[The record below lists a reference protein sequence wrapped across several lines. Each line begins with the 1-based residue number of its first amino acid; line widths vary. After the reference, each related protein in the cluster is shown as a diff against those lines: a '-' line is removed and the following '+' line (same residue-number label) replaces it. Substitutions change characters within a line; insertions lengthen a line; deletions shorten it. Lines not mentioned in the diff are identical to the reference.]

1 MNTRLLSSLFLT
13 FALLLSANHTMAAR
27 LKDMAVVSGQRPN
40 QLVGYGLVV
49 GLDGTGDNSGSNP
62 VTGQS
67 VVNMLNSLG
76 VAVPAGTNLQA
87 RNAAVVM
94 VTAELAALARP
105 GQIMDVTVS
114 SLTNAR
120 SLKGGTL
127 IMTPL
132 KAANGQVYAQAQGSI
147 VIPGASASSNLARTT
162 INQLLAGRIPSGGI
176 VEQAAPEA
184 DMDPIVEFN
193 FHKVDFAQIQRAV
206 EAISKVVDEENAVTA
221 IDART
226 ISVRVP
232 VQRAQRVS
240 VMAQLLELEIQPV
253 LDIARVVVN
262 ARTGSVVVNQSVR
275 LAPFAVTHGNLTIQ
289 VQATNQ
295 VVPQSLLARNRPVN
309 QRNERVSIDSGPAG
323 QMVKVDE
330 GASLEQVVRAIN
342 LLGATPQDLMS
353 ILQAMKS
360 SGALQA
366 ELEII

>member
-1 MNTRLLSSLFLT
+1 MTPRLFSKCLWLLVLSLGMSQVF
-13 FALLLSANHTMAAR
+13 AAR

-40 QLVGYGLVV
+40 QLIGYGLVV
-49 GLDGTGDNSGSNP
+49 GLDGTGDNSGINP

-67 VVNMLNSLG
+67 VITMLNSLG
-76 VAVPAGTNLQA
+76 VAVPPGVNLQA

-105 GQIMDVTVS
+105 GQSMDVTVS

-120 SLKGGTL
+120 SLRGGTL

-132 KAANGQVYAQAQGSI
+132 KAANGQVYGQAQGSI
-147 VIPGASASSNLARTT
+147 VVPGASASSAMARTT
-162 INQLLAGRIPSGGI
+162 INQLSSGRIPSGGI

-184 DMDPIVEFN
+184 DLDPVVEFN
-193 FHKVDFAQIQRAV
+193 FHKMDYAQIQRAV
-206 EAISKVVDEENAVTA
+206 EAITKVVSEENAVTA
-221 IDART
+221 VDART
-226 ISVRVP
+226 VAVRVP

-253 LDIARVVVN
+253 IDIARVVVN

-295 VVPQSLLARNRPVN
+295 VVSPSLVSRSRPMN
-309 QRNERVSIDSGPAG
+309 QRNERVTIDQGPAG

-342 LLGATPQDLMS
+342 MLGATPQDLMS